1 MPDEISQAPGAA
13 QYSKGRSI
21 NRPYFHVKRLMDI
34 ALALLL
40 IVPAGIIVLLCA
52 LAVRLETKGPAFYA
66 RQRPGYKGKL
76 FTVYKLRSMIV
87 ETHRDGRPLKDMERI
102 TKTGKIIRAFSFD
115 ELPQL
120 LNILK
125 GEMSFIGPRPL
136 LPEYLPLYNAEQSR
150 RHDVLPGLS
159 GWAQVNGRNEITWEQ
174 KFERDVW
181 YVDHMS
187 FLLDMKIFWMTIV
200 NVTKRE
206 GINSGVDDT
215 MGDFTGTK
223 EPS

>member
-1 MPDEISQAPGAA
+1 MPQEAVS
-13 QYSKGRSI
+13 SKGRKARTPV
-21 NRPYFHVKRLMDI
+21 RPYFYVKRLLDTL
-34 ALALLL
+34 LALLL
-40 IVPAGIIVLLCA
+40 APPATIIVSLCA
-52 LAVRLETKGPAFYA
+52 LAIKLTDKGPAFYA

-76 FTVYKLRSMIV
+76 FTVYKLRSMITD
-87 ETHRDGRPLKDMERI
+87 THRDGRPLTDMERM
-102 TKTGKIIRAFSFD
+102 TSVGKIIRACSFD

-136 LPEYLPLYNAEQSR
+136 LPEYLPLYSAEQAR

-181 YVDHMS
+181 YVDHIS
-187 FLLDMKIFWMTIV
+187 FPLDVRIFWMTIV
-200 NVTKRE
+200 NVIRRE
-206 GINSGVDDT
+206 GINAGVDDT

>member
-1 MPDEISQAPGAA
+1 MPQEAVS
-13 QYSKGRSI
+13 SKGRKARAPG
-21 NRPYFHVKRLMDI
+21 RPYFYVKRLLDTL
-34 ALALLL
+34 LALLL
-40 IVPAGIIVLLCA
+40 APPAAIIVLLCA
-52 LAVRLETKGPAFYA
+52 LAIKLTDGGPAFYA
-66 RQRPGYKGKL
+66 RQRPGYKGRL
-76 FTVYKLRSMIV
+76 FTVYKLRSMITD
-87 ETHRDGRPLKDMERI
+87 THRDGRPLTDMERM
-102 TKTGKIIRAFSFD
+102 TSVGKIIRACSLD

-136 LPEYLPLYNAEQSR
+136 LPEYLPLYSAEQAR

-181 YVDHMS
+181 YVDHLS
-187 FLLDMKIFWMTIV
+187 FPLDVKIFWMTLV
-200 NVTKRE
+200 NVIRRE
-206 GINSGVDDT
+206 GINAGVDDT

>member
-1 MPDEISQAPGAA
+1 MLDKVPQMPNAVHHPGRPN
-13 QYSKGRSI
+13 S
-21 NRPYFHVKRLMDI
+21 RPYFYVKRVLDI
-34 ALALLL
+34 LLALVL
-40 IVPAGIIVLLCA
+40 IIPAGIIIALCA
-52 LAVRLETKGPAFYA
+52 LAVRIETKGPAFYTKE
-66 RQRPGYKGKL
+66 RPGYKGQL
-76 FTVYKLRSMIV
+76 FTIYKLRSMIV
-87 ETHRDGRPLKDMERI
+87 DTYRDGRPLTDMERI

-120 LNILK
+120 FNILK

-136 LPEYLPLYNAEQSR
+136 LPEYLPLYNKEQMR

-181 YVDHMS
+181 YVDHIS
-187 FLLDMKIFWMTIV
+187 FLLDVKIFWMTIV

-206 GINSGVDDT
+206 GINAGVDDT